1 MSQTKNL
8 LSTLK
13 IALKAQNKTYADV
26 AKTLDL
32 SEASVKRLFNQQEFS
47 LSRLEETCKLLNM
60 TISDLVQLMNE
71 RYQSQ
76 LQQLSV
82 CQEQEIADDL
92 VLLLITVCVLNRWS
106 FNEIVMFYDISKPE
120 CIRKLVHLDKLKII
134 ELLPNNHIKLRV
146 SPHFSWRDNGPIQ
159 QFFQRVISH
168 EFFQSDFQKEN
179 EQLVVLNGMLSLQS
193 NGEFQRQLMRL
204 AREFNE
210 LNDQDSALELDQR
223 TGYTVVMALRTWHYG
238 VFESHIRTENRVKK

>member
-13 IALKAQNKTYADV
+13 TALKAQNKTYADV
-26 AKTLDL
+26 AKALDL
-32 SEASVKRLFNQQEFS
+32 SEASVKRLFNQQGFS

-60 TISDLVQLMNE
+60 NISDLVQLMNE

-76 LQQLSV
+76 LRQLSIR
-82 CQEQEIADDL
+82 QEQEIADDL

-106 FNEIVMFYDISKPE
+106 FNEIVAFYEISKPE
-120 CIRKLVHLDKLKII
+120 CIRKLARLDKLKII
-134 ELLPNNHIKLRV
+134 ELLPNNHIKLCV
-146 SPHFSWRDNGPIQ
+146 SANFNWLENGPIQ
-159 QFFQRVISH
+159 QFFQTVISQ

-179 EQLVVLNGMLSLQS
+179 EHLVVLNGMLSLQS
-193 NGEFQRQLMRL
+193 NGEFQRRLMRL
-204 AREFNE
+204 VREFNE
-210 LNDQDSALELDQR
+210 LNDQDSALELSQR

-238 VFESHIRTENRVKK
+238 LFESHIRTENRVKK